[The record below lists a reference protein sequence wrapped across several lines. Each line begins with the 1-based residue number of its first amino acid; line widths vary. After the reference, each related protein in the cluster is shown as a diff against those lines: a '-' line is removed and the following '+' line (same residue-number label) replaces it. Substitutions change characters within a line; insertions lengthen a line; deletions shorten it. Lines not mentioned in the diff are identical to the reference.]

1 MVRKLTKTPSNAGS
15 APPRFSRSAA
25 QFRRWLAT
33 NYESKAE
40 LLVGFHK
47 RDSGRDS
54 MTWPE
59 SVTEALCVGWIDG
72 VRRRIDDD
80 SYSIRFTPRKQASIW
95 SAVNVTKM
103 QELIDAGLV
112 SPAGIRAFERRSA
125 KKSAIYAYENR
136 ESAVFDAES
145 EREFKRH
152 RAAWCFFESCPPW
165 YRRTA
170 IWRTVS
176 AKRPGTRAK
185 RLAELIACC
194 AQGRSIPTLAL
205 TRAPRPRA

>member
-1 MVRKLTKTPSNAGS
+1 MAAKKPSNAGVSTPRFFRS
-15 APPRFSRSAA
+15 APAFRS
-25 QFRRWLAT
+25 WLAA
-33 NYESKAE
+33 NHESKTE

-59 SVTEALCVGWIDG
+59 SVAEALCVGWIDG

-80 SYSIRFTPRKQASIW
+80 SYSIRFTPRKQSSIW
-95 SAVNVTKM
+95 SAVNAKKM
-103 QELIDAGLV
+103 QELLVAGLV

-125 KKSAIYAYENR
+125 KKSSIYAYENR
-136 ESAVFDAES
+136 ESAVLDAES
-145 EREFKRH
+145 EAEFKRH
-152 RAAWCFFESCPPW
+152 RAAWSFFESCPSW

-170 IWRTVS
+170 TWRIVS
-176 AKRPGTRAK
+176 AKRPDTRAK

-194 AQGRSIPTLAL
+194 AVRRSIPTLTLSRTAS
-205 TRAPRPRA
+205 AD